1 MMRGVVN
8 ALLFLAVLASS
19 LWLIKVSHEW
29 RSLFYALEKARA
41 EESRLEIEYQRL
53 DAEREAQATHVR
65 VERIAREKLQMVTAT
80 PAVTALVEWSP
91 ARAGAAAGGV
101 QP

>member
-1 MMRGVVN
+1 MRWAINIALFAAVV
-8 ALLFLAVLASS
+8 ASS

-41 EESRLEIEYQRL
+41 EESRLEIEFQRL

-80 PAVTALVEWSP
+80 PAVTTQVAWSP
-91 ARAGAAAGGV
+91 APAAASASEV
-101 QP
+101 RP